1 MGYSKNF
8 GSRRRYKTLIS
19 NPKEKVLTPALFL
32 WYNIIKEREKK
43 EFVVTVYIAHFIK
56 NNFQEKEVVTKP
68 YPDLN
73 ILMSLCKFVAQTF
86 PNIGFWIE
94 EKEI

>member
-43 EFVVTVYIAHFIK
+43 EFVMTVYIAHFIK

-68 YPDLN
+68 YPDIN
-73 ILMSLCKFVAQTF
+73 ILMSLCNFVAQTF
-86 PNIGFWIE
+86 TNIGFWIE